1 MKKVLIVDDDV
12 AVTNYFMVFLMQT
25 EVFEPTVVNDSRK
38 VEGMLQQE
46 NYDVIMLDLDMPN
59 VSGMDI
65 LDMMNEKEITI
76 PVLILT
82 GVNDVDLAVKSM
94 KRGAFDYLT
103 KPVDDQHLLEVLDNA
118 IEHGNVSSTIDR
130 LPQSL
135 SREDLDNKAAFEHLP
150 TQDPAVIR
158 MFHQTERMAEGD
170 LSIFIWGERGIGKES
185 LAKAIHNASPRVEK
199 PFIAVDS
206 SSHSKE
212 EFSAELF
219 GRALDWSGKNEE
231 MAGFLETA
239 CGGTLF
245 IDNIE
250 NMSLPVQVRL
260 KRVIQTDEYY
270 RDNSTEIRKCNVRF
284 IVASTNDLTSA
295 KYRDTFSRDLL
306 YHLMINSIRIPPLRD
321 RKDDIPILAEHFLN
335 GEVERTGR
343 SITGISHD
351 LLQLLM
357 QYSFPDNIQEL
368 RNIIAHA
375 VVNTEKGE
383 LNRDSLSPYIRERLL
398 PGEVP
403 GDFVP
408 MKLKD
413 KITDH
418 VRRTLEYCSGNRRDA
433 ARLLGMEPDELDELA
448 RDIQDTEVT

>member
-1 MKKVLIVDDDV
+1 MKRVLIVDDDV

-25 EVFEPTVVNDSRK
+25 EVFEPTVVNDSRR
-38 VEGMLQQE
+38 VQGLLREE
-46 NYDVIMLDLDMPN
+46 DFDVIMLDLDMPN

-65 LDMMNEKEITI
+65 LDMMNENSINI

-158 MFHQTERMAEGD
+158 MFHQAERMAKGD
-170 LSIFIWGERGIGKES
+170 LSIFIWGERGTGKES
-185 LAKAIHNASPRVEK
+185 LARAVHNASPRVEK

-206 SSHSKE
+206 ASHSQE
-212 EFSAELF
+212 DFSAELF
-219 GRALDWSGKNEE
+219 GRAQDWSRKNEE

-239 CGGTLF
+239 SGGTLF
-245 IDNIE
+245 VDNIE

-270 RDNSTEIRKCNVRF
+270 RDNSTEIRKCDVRF
-284 IVASTNDLTSA
+284 IVASTDDLTSA

-306 YHLMINSIRIPPLRD
+306 YHLMVNSIRIPPLRD
-321 RKDDIPILAEHFLN
+321 RKDDIPLLAEHFLN
-335 GEVERTGR
+335 QEIERTGR
-343 SITGISHD
+343 EITGISED
-351 LLQLLM
+351 FLQLLM
-357 QYSFPDNIQEL
+357 HYSFPDNVQEL
-368 RNIIAHA
+368 KNIIAHA
-375 VVNTEKGE
+375 VINTQEGE
-383 LNRDSLSPYIRERLL
+383 LNRDSLSPYIRERLM

-403 GDFVP
+403 GDFAP
-408 MKLKD
+408 MKLED
-413 KITDH
+413 KVADH

-433 ARLLGMEPDELDELA
+433 AKLLGIDLEELDYIA
-448 RDIQDTEVT
+448 RDLQTPEIN